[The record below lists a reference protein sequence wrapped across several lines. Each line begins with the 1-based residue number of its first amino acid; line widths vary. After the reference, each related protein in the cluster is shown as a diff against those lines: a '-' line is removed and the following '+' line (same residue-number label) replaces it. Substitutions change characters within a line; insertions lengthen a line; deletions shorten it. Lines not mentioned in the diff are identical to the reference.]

1 MIKKLINKYKKS
13 KFLKDNLILFI
24 GSISTGVLGFIFH
37 FYMGRIL
44 GPANYGVLG
53 VVLSIITIMGIGLN
67 TLQTGI
73 TRYTS
78 DLNIK
83 KEYSKIN
90 YLRSRLINKLTI
102 YGIIF
107 LTIFL
112 AITPLLA
119 KFLHIKI
126 TPLILI
132 SPCVLF
138 LMILPINRGL
148 LQGLQRFKGLSLNL
162 IIEGCIKLFGGIIL
176 VLLGMEIYGAIISIV
191 LSYIIPFFVGYYP
204 LKDIIKRKK
213 EKIVTIDIYKFSI
226 PILIA
231 LISLT
236 LMYSIDLILVKHFF
250 SEIEAGYYAAASKLG
265 LILFFATLSISQV
278 MFPKVSELYNKNKN
292 HKKLLYKSLLISLI
306 IIAPAIIIFNV
317 FPKLIVNILF
327 GPKFIDAAQYIG
339 LFSIIIGLF
348 SLIYITVFYNLSIN
362 KRRFLHLLLIFNVL
376 QIVLITL
383 FHSSLMQIIYLLIV
397 YMSLLFMIMF
407 SITAFN
413 SKNDKNINNNSSI

>member
-1 MIKKLINKYKKS
+1 M
-13 KFLKDNLILFI
+13 FV

-53 VVLSIITIMGIGLN
+53 VVLSIVTIMGIGLN

-73 TRYTS
+73 TKYTS

-90 YLRSRLINKLTI
+90 YLRSRLIKKLTI

-107 LTIFL
+107 LIIFL
-112 AITPLLA
+112 TIIPLLA
-119 KFLHIKI
+119 EFLHIKV
-126 TPLILI
+126 TPLLLI

-162 IIEGCIKLFGGIIL
+162 IIEGGIKLFGGIIL
-176 VLLGMEIYGAIISIV
+176 VFLGLGIYGAIISIV

-213 EKIVTIDIYKFSI
+213 EKIVTKDIYKFSI

-250 SEIEAGYYAAASKLG
+250 NEIEAGYYAAASKLG

-292 HKKLLYKSLLISLI
+292 PKKLLYKSLLISLI
-306 IIAPAIIIFNV
+306 IIAPTIIIFNL

-327 GPKFIDAAQYIG
+327 GPKFINAAQYIG

-348 SLIYITVFYNLSIN
+348 SLIYIIVFYNLSIN
-362 KRRFLHLLLIFNVL
+362 KRRFLHLLLMFNVL
-376 QIVLITL
+376 QIVLIIL
-383 FHSSLMQIIYLLIV
+383 FHSSLMQIVYILIV
-397 YMSLLFMIMF
+397 YMSLLFIIIS

>member
-1 MIKKLINKYKKS
+1 LIKKLINKYKKS